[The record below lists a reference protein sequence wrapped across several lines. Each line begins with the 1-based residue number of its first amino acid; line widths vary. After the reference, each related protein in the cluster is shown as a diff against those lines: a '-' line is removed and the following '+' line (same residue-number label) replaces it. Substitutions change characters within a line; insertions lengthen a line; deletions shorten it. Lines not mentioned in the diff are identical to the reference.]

1 MAVKKLKLSPDGFP
15 DIGLI
20 GIHTDLSDHRLAYF
34 INKETILQL
43 ERLDDLPVF
52 NERAKVIRD
61 YCLYHWAD
69 VDRRMDFYL
78 IKNSHQEG
86 KMIEQYAQANYFLL
100 IKGVLNGEVTK
111 PLQGILRKIISVT
124 FVFVPDI
131 NKIKELDGILQDL
144 EIHVISQSTRL
155 KQVK

>member
-1 MAVKKLKLSPDGFP
+1 MAVKKLKLSPDGIP

-20 GIHTDLSDHRLAYF
+20 GISTDLSDHRLAYF
-34 INKETILQL
+34 INKETQLRL

-52 NERAKVIRD
+52 NEKMKVMRD
-61 YCLYHWAD
+61 HCLYHWAD
-69 VDRRMDFYL
+69 IDRRIDYYM
-78 IKNSHQEG
+78 IKNDHPGG
-86 KMIEQYAQANYFLL
+86 KMIDQYAQANYFLF

-111 PLQGILRKIISVT
+111 PLQAILRKIISVT

-144 EIHVISQSTRL
+144 EIHVIGQSSMM
-155 KQVK
+155 KQVR